1 MMHQVQRGQTV
12 ELLKS
17 KGIDRALFAHP
28 ESVKWLTGFAP
39 PVQVGQN
46 LFAGGPSLVWY
57 EDGHFTLVVLDIYR
71 ADVAAFGQE
80 PDGSVLTYTGYT
92 IESPITSSENLA
104 AALERLFQGAVSGKV
119 GVEARFL
126 TAYLQ
131 DKLEKVAASDVE
143 IVYIDNWLIPLRMI
157 KTDEELLKLRNNFRL
172 TDVGH
177 AAARQAVHAG
187 VLELDVWAAAQSAIN
202 RAAGRR
208 VPLGNDCVVGY
219 RENNIGGWP
228 LDYEVR
234 AGDSL
239 IVDLSAIDQGYWS
252 DSCATYYA
260 GERSA
265 KQEAMHRVATDALEY
280 AISLVRPRVVARDI
294 DQKVRQF
301 IQDAGYTPH
310 PHHTGHGVG
319 LSGHEAPRIVPYSTE
334 VLRAGM
340 VIMLE
345 PGIYFPGET
354 SVRLEDGLL
363 ITADGA
369 EILTSHD
376 KR

>member
-1 MMHQVQRGQTV
+1 MHQVQRGQTV

>member
-1 MMHQVQRGQTV
+1 M
-12 ELLKS
+12 
-17 KGIDRALFAHP
+17 
-28 ESVKWLTGFAP
+28 
-39 PVQVGQN
+39 
-46 LFAGGPSLVWY
+46 
-57 EDGHFTLVVLDIYR
+57 LDIYR

-319 LSGHEAPRIVPYSTE
+319 VSGHEAPRIVPYSTE

>member
-1 MMHQVQRGQTV
+1 MHQVQRGQTV

-319 LSGHEAPRIVPYSTE
+319 VSGHEAPRIVPYSTE

>member
-1 MMHQVQRGQTV
+1 MHQVQRGQTV

-28 ESVKWLTGFAP
+28 ESVNWLTGFAP

-319 LSGHEAPRIVPYSTE
+319 VSGHEAPRIVPYSTE

>member
-319 LSGHEAPRIVPYSTE
+319 VSGHEAPRIVPYSTE